1 MLIGYA
7 RMGRLPRFNTRYFL
21 ALLTTG
27 MVWGVLT
34 DAGHAQV
41 VSQAAPLELTDAKID
56 DAKVDQEAQALT
68 KGLEMEKEQLWR
80 GGSAL

>member
-7 RMGRLPRFNTRYFL
+7 HESAEFNTRYFL

-34 DAGHAQV
+34 GHAQV
-41 VSQAAPLELTDAKID
+41 VSQAAPLEILTPD
-56 DAKVDQEAQALT
+56 
-68 KGLEMEKEQLWR
+68 
-80 GGSAL
+80 